1 MNTLQLTIG
10 GRSFALAVQ
19 PGQEDH
25 VRHLAA
31 QIDAKFQQLAP
42 RYSQNLLFATL
53 QLADDLHRSQI
64 AWAQAKDEMQAA
76 VDGNADLKREA
87 DLAVGQTDKL
97 KSRIAELEEEL
108 SNLQSSMQQ
117 ESNKYNDL
125 IADNERFKI
134 AVMEADSEKSRLEGE
149 LATARRERNEMEARL
164 AEMPAQGTSQQTFF
178 DPTTSAADPDLA
190 PALERFA
197 ELLENCVT
205 KLEGDAPAS

>member
-1 MNTLQLTIG
+1 MNTLQLNIG

-25 VRHLAA
+25 VRHLAT

-76 VDGNADLKREA
+76 IDGNADLKREA

-149 LATARRERNEMEARL
+149 LATARRERNEMEAQL
-164 AEMPAQGTSQQTFF
+164 AEAPDGTPGQQTFF
-178 DPTTSAADPDLA
+178 DPTASAADPDLA